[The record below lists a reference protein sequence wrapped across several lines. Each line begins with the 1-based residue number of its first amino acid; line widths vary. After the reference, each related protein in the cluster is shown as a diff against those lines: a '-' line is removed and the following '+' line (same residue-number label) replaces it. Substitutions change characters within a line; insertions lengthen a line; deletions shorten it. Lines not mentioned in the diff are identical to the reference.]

1 MDVLHL
7 YQSHVYEKTFLA
19 VKSEPKGRKHIFFTL
34 IIHSTAL
41 VEIKQTRLIL
51 FTELKKRKAADLFLT
66 SLCEAETNKCC
77 LYLNI
82 KFERKGIKL
91 KNIKKNPFKFLKFF

>member
-1 MDVLHL
+1 MRNVLHL
-7 YQSHVYEKTFLA
+7 TVLA
-19 VKSEPKGRKHIFFTL
+19 
-34 IIHSTAL
+34 
-41 VEIKQTRLIL
+41 EIKQTRRIL

-82 KFERKGIKL
+82 KFEKTGIKL
-91 KNIKKNPFKFLKFF
+91 RKIHLNF